1 MGGGCR
7 AGASRRRRALAIE
20 MVATVLP
27 VWVVRRWTSGVRR
40 PLPVRVSIAETS
52 WVPGGRGLMEP
63 GAAGRLVGVA
73 RTHAPAS
80 RRGSAV
86 GGLSAGKLVRRI
98 LAASASG
105 RRCYGVGTPRPRGTV
120 EVCGALGCRCGRVV
134 GGRDARRRLVA
145 GSAFAWEYARRL
157 NGVLLVVEAQEDAS
171 VGGARAGSSSPAR
184 RGSGVWTLPAARHSR
199 AGAPGGSCSLCATV
213 GCVSGEVSV
222 REL

>member
-1 MGGGCR
+1 
-7 AGASRRRRALAIE
+7 

-27 VWVVRRWTSGVRR
+27 EWVVRRWTSRVRR

-105 RRCYGVGTPRPRGTV
+105 RRCCGAGKPRPRGTGRFV
-120 EVCGALGCRCGRVV
+120 ALSDAGAGASSADEMRGAVWLRDPRSRGSTRAPERRVAGGGGPGGRV
-134 GGRDARRRLVA
+134 GRRRA
-145 GSAFAWEYARRL
+145 G
-157 NGVLLVVEAQEDAS
+157 GVE
-171 VGGARAGSSSPAR
+171 
-184 RGSGVWTLPAARHSR
+184 
-199 AGAPGGSCSLCATV
+199 
-213 GCVSGEVSV
+213 
-222 REL
+222 